1 VNITPTPAAAARFTR
16 FTDRV
21 YSFEDIFYREHP
33 PLDAVDTRPL
43 PALPPP
49 RPDIARDSRYRY
61 EWLTPDGFFIDA
73 RHPRPIVRDAARKTV
88 DPTSLAP
95 DVRLRLVDDVE
106 EAQFRELGGT
116 DYVLQLWKL
125 IYESDNE

>member
-1 VNITPTPAAAARFTR
+1 MSTTPSPAARFKLLP
-16 FTDRV
+16 DRT
-21 YSFEDIFYREHP
+21 YSFEDILNREHP

-43 PALPPP
+43 PALAPP
-49 RPDIARDSRYRY
+49 RPDIARDVRYRY

-88 DPTSLAP
+88 DPASLAP
-95 DVRLRLVDDVE
+95 DVRLRLADDVE

-116 DYVLQLWKL
+116 DYVLRLWKG
-125 IYESDNE
+125 IHESDND

>member
-1 VNITPTPAAAARFTR
+1 MTTTPPAARFKLLP
-16 FTDRV
+16 DRT
-21 YSFEDIFYREHP
+21 YSFEDILNREHP
-33 PLDAVDTRPL
+33 PLDAVDTTPL

-73 RHPRPIVRDAARKTV
+73 RHHRPIVRDAARNGV
-88 DPTSLAP
+88 DIASLAP
-95 DVRLRLVDDVE
+95 DVRWRLVDDIE

-116 DYVLQLWKL
+116 DYVLRLWKG
-125 IYESDNE
+125 IHESDNE

>member
-1 VNITPTPAAAARFTR
+1 MTTPSPAARFKLLP
-16 FTDRV
+16 DRT
-21 YSFEDIFYREHP
+21 YSFEDILNREHP
-33 PLDAVDTRPL
+33 APDPVDTRPL

-49 RPDIARDSRYRY
+49 RPDIARDARYRY

-73 RHPRPIVRDAARKTV
+73 RHHRPIVRDAARNGV
-88 DPTSLAP
+88 DIASLAP
-95 DVRLRLVDDVE
+95 DVRWRLVDDIE

-116 DYVLQLWKL
+116 DYVLQLWIR

>member
-1 VNITPTPAAAARFTR
+1 MNITPTPAARFTR

-21 YSFEDIFYREHP
+21 YSFENIFYREHP
-33 PLDAVDTRPL
+33 APDPEETAPL

-49 RPDIARDSRYRY
+49 RPDIARDVRYRY

-88 DPTSLAP
+88 DPTSLDA
-95 DVRLRLVDDVE
+95 DLRWRLVDDIE

-116 DYVLQLWKL
+116 DYVLRLWKG
-125 IYESDNE
+125 IHESDNE